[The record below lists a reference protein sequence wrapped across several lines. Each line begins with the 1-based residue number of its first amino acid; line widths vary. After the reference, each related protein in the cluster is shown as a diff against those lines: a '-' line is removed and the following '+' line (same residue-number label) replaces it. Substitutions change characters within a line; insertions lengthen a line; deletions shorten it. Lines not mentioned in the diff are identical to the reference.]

1 VSAATKENAMKHS
14 GSKRILVVAAAI
26 VTGAI
31 VTTTAVSM
39 TGALRAAAP
48 AVRHAPAAKTP
59 SHAASRVVVAAA
71 HPAKRAA
78 KRAAATHA
86 AVRTHVKAKVRVR
99 HVVATARNATRRAA
113 AVAAYSL
120 CAKAGT
126 LSLPGGVTQ
135 PIWGFATKP
144 IGVDCTDASI
154 TAQLPGP
161 QLDVAAG
168 TDVSVTVTNALA
180 ESISLEIPQLS
191 INEGETEV
199 AAGGSFTFTF
209 TASRPGTF
217 LYDSPSN
224 AGRQRGMGL
233 FGPLVVRPATAGQAY
248 DTAASAY
255 TSESVLVLSEIDPGL
270 NADPDNYDLE
280 NWKPQYWLINGKAY
294 PDTAHVSAAAGSKLL
309 LRYINAGL
317 DNNTMTML
325 GMHARLAARDGWP
338 LANVSD
344 IVAET
349 IPSGQSIDEIASVPA
364 GSAGSS
370 LALYNR
376 QLHLSN
382 GTLGSTGHSPGG
394 MLTFVDVTP

>member
-1 VSAATKENAMKHS
+1 MQHI
-14 GSKRILVVAAAI
+14 GSKRILVVAVAI
-26 VTGAI
+26 GAGAI

-39 TGALRAAAP
+39 TGAFRSPVSANVRATAKATRHTP
-48 AVRHAPAAKTP
+48 AVKTQAHAVRQA
-59 SHAASRVVVAAA
+59 VA
-71 HPAKRAA
+71 PVRSAKRAA
-78 KRAAATHA
+78 PKTAVQARA
-86 AVRTHVKAKVRVR
+86 KAKSARTR
-99 HVVATARNATRRAA
+99 HVA
-113 AVAAYSL
+113 AVARGSSTRLAAAAASYSL

-126 LSLPGGVTQ
+126 VSLPGGVTE

-144 IGVDCTDASI
+144 VGIDCTDPSV
-154 TAQLPGP
+154 TAGLPGP
-161 QLDVAAG
+161 VLDVAAG

-191 INEGETEV
+191 INEGETQV
-199 AAGGSFTFTF
+199 AAGGSFTYTF

-233 FGPLVVRPATAGQAY
+233 FGAIVVRPATAGQAY
-248 DTAASAY
+248 DDPTTAY

-280 NWKPQYWLINGKAY
+280 HWQPQYWLINGKAH
-294 PDTAHVSAAAGSKLL
+294 PDTAHLSAAAGSNLL
-309 LRYINAGL
+309 LRYVNAGL

-338 LANVSD
+338 LVNPYTVVS
-344 IVAET
+344 ET
-349 IPSGQSIDEIASVPA
+349 IPSGQSIDEIAAVPA
-364 GSAGSS
+364 GSAGQS

-382 GTLGSTGHSPGG
+382 GTLGSAGHSPGG

>member
-1 VSAATKENAMKHS
+1 MKHS

-26 VTGAI
+26 VSGAI

-39 TGALRAAAP
+39 TGAFNGSPAVVKHQRAATA
-48 AVRHAPAAKTP
+48 P
-59 SHAASRVVVAAA
+59 SHAARKVAVVVA
-71 HPAKRAA
+71 HPAKRAVA
-78 KRAAATHA
+78 ATAAAARVA
-86 AVRTHVKAKVRVR
+86 ARPHVRAKARLG
-99 HVVATARNATRRAA
+99 HVVATARNSTLRAA
-113 AVAAYSL
+113 AVATYSL

-126 LSLPGGVTQ
+126 ASLPGGVTE

-144 IGVDCTDASI
+144 VGVDCTDAAV

-161 QLDVAAG
+161 QLDVAEG
-168 TDVSVTVTNALA
+168 TDVSVTVTNTLA
-180 ESISLEIPQLS
+180 EPISLEIPQLS
-191 INEGETEV
+191 INEGGTEV
-199 AAGGSFTFTF
+199 AAGATFTYTF
-209 TASRPGTF
+209 SAARPGTF

-233 FGPLVVRPATAGQAY
+233 FGPIVVRSLTAGQAY

-270 NADPDNYDLE
+270 NADPDNYNLE

-294 PDTAHVSAAAGSKLL
+294 PDTAHISAAAGSKLL

-325 GMHARLAARDGWP
+325 GMHARLAAQDGWP
-338 LANVSD
+338 LGTVSD

-376 QLHLSN
+376 QLHLGN
-382 GTLGSTGHSPGG
+382 GTLGSVGHTPGG

>member
-1 VSAATKENAMKHS
+1 MKHS

-59 SHAASRVVVAAA
+59 SHAASRVAAVA

-78 KRAAATHA
+78 ATRA
-86 AVRTHVKAKVRVR
+86 AVRTHVKVNARAR
-99 HVVATARNATRRAA
+99 HVVAAARNSTRRVA
-113 AVAAYSL
+113 AVATYSL

-144 IGVDCTDASI
+144 AGVDCADPSI

-161 QLDVAAG
+161 QLDVAVG

-180 ESISLEIPQLS
+180 EPISLEIPQLS
-191 INEGETEV
+191 INEGGTEV
-199 AAGGSFTFTF
+199 AAGGSFTYTF

-233 FGPLVVRPATAGQAY
+233 FGPLVVRPSTAGQAY
-248 DTAASAY
+248 DAAASAY

-270 NADPDNYDLE
+270 NADPDNYNLE

-325 GMHARLAARDGWP
+325 GMHARLTARDGWP

-382 GTLGSTGHSPGG
+382 GTLGSAGSSPGG

>member
-1 VSAATKENAMKHS
+1 MQHIR
-14 GSKRILVVAAAI
+14 SKRILVVAVAI

-39 TGALRAAAP
+39 TGAFRSSATAP
-48 AVRHAPAAKTP
+48 AKAKATRHAPAVKTQA
-59 SHAASRVVVAAA
+59 HAVRQAVP
-71 HPAKRAA
+71 PARAA
-78 KRAAATHA
+78 KRVAPAVALQARAKAKSVRTRHVAAVARGRSTRLAAATA
-86 AVRTHVKAKVRVR
+86 S
-99 HVVATARNATRRAA
+99 
-113 AVAAYSL
+113 YSL

-126 LSLPGGVTQ
+126 LSLPGGVTE

-144 IGVDCTDASI
+144 AGIDCTDPSVA
-154 TAQLPGP
+154 AGLPGP
-161 QLDVAAG
+161 VLDVAAG

-199 AAGGSFTFTF
+199 AAGGSFTYTF

-217 LYDSPSN
+217 LYDSPAN

-233 FGPLVVRPATAGQAY
+233 FGALVVRPATAGQAY
-248 DTAASAY
+248 NDPTTAY
-255 TSESVLVLSEIDPGL
+255 TSEKVLVLSEIDPGL
-270 NADPDNYDLE
+270 NADPDNYNLE
-280 NWKPQYWLINGKAY
+280 QWQPQYWLINGKAY
-294 PDTAHVSAAAGSKLL
+294 PDTAHLSAAAGSNLL
-309 LRYINAGL
+309 LRYVNAGL

-338 LANVSD
+338 LVNPYT

-349 IPSGQSIDEIASVPA
+349 IPSGQSIDEIAAIPA
-364 GSAGSS
+364 GSAGQS

-382 GTLGSTGHSPGG
+382 GTLGSAGHSPGG

>member
-1 VSAATKENAMKHS
+1 MKHS

-39 TGALRAAAP
+39 TGAFRAAAP
-48 AVRHAPAAKTP
+48 AVRHAPVAKTP
-59 SHAASRVVVAAA
+59 SHAAGRVAVVA
-71 HPAKRAA
+71 HPAKRVAA
-78 KRAAATHA
+78 TRAAA
-86 AVRTHVKAKVRVR
+86 RPHVKAKARVG
-99 HVVATARNATRRAA
+99 HVVATARNSTRRAA

-126 LSLPGGVTQ
+126 LSLPGGVTE

-144 IGVDCTDASI
+144 VGVDCTDASI

-161 QLDVAAG
+161 QLDVAEG

-180 ESISLEIPQLS
+180 EPISLEIPQLS

-199 AAGGSFTFTF
+199 AAGGSFTYTF

-233 FGPLVVRPATAGQAY
+233 FGPLVVRSATVGQAY
-248 DTAASAY
+248 DTPASAY
-255 TSESVLVLSEIDPGL
+255 TTESVLVLSEIDPGL
-270 NADPDNYDLE
+270 NADPDNYNLE

-344 IVAET
+344 VVAET

-382 GTLGSTGHSPGG
+382 GTLGSSGHSPGG